1 MALSSTYQ
9 STGLPLLST
18 LYELPPKHLISV
30 LGSPLCHRSKEAS
43 VARRARR
50 TLRTLE
56 VHSTFEPSRV
66 SSVCVAQAYEQVVPV
81 TRRPLVHICPV
92 IQAEHPRQKPHGGR
106 KDIA

>member
-1 MALSSTYQ
+1 MVMDFWGRHSRVC
-9 STGLPLLST
+9 
-18 LYELPPKHLISV
+18 HLV
-30 LGSPLCHRSKEAS
+30 KAPRHGSKEAS